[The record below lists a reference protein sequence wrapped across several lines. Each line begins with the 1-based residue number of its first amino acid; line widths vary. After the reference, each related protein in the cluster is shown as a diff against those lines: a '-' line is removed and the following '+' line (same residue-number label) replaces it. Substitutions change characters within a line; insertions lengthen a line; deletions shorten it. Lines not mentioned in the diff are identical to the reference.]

1 MSSTKMHPRRRP
13 ASPSVTPSLL
23 DCFQN
28 MSIRKGDTFHVPHKH
43 DQDLWDPL
51 ASESKSTT
59 PSMPARSTTCPQSL
73 EDLLIG
79 SGERRAVD
87 LLHRVDEAIATQ
99 SNLANLAHV
108 LSEPEVL
115 PVPTLDATCTR
126 RSSRSRSSDSGIGS
140 SIAESESG
148 KRATTSE
155 ASLQTQYLTCAF
167 RANISSDSCDTS
179 PTSEAMSAISAATEE
194 RGLSEYA
201 KEQIHRY
208 IIQPIL
214 REPSLKEFHQLVKDV
229 PHRIGSKEIKNLR
242 DLEKTLIFCA
252 PVSSSDRNVD
262 CAFTYGISGAK
273 DYSRTPRKYLN
284 FCERTIR
291 VLHTTVTTLHES
303 DQRAPTDRPYT
314 QGYFFDLVEQVCF
327 GCTDSTLSLACIDF
341 IPQIRRYATIL
352 AATRERQAKGEKP
365 DEMDYSPYVPLASS
379 GLVRGSQTEL
389 REKRELTPS
398 YREESVSLHGGLT
411 RNGKPAE
418 LVRHK
423 DGKVISIATGR
434 VISSE
439 EMGTP
444 ATTIKRPIAGA
455 DLEDDEALRS
465 MARRKKNAKPEIHEC
480 PQCDKEFRRPCD
492 LTKHIKTHDRPY
504 KCPNEKCKY
513 HEFGWPTEKECERH
527 VNDKHSTLPSL
538 YHCLFKPCP
547 YTSKRESNCKQHME
561 KAHNWVYV
569 RSKNN
574 GKGKAS
580 EVARLPKSSVAAS
593 PASTMLT
600 PLTPIAPSPSTTSQ
614 SWASGSRH
622 SPMAP
627 PALPSHFGTPFMI
640 QPSPDFSGHFNMDLN
655 FDFNNID
662 AFPITPALSEDRLSS
677 STSDSG
683 MLFEGNSTFG
693 GALSPND
700 FAFDTNYGGFSYEFQ
715 DFATNPNIGMNT
727 GNFPVHNHGQP
738 SGGVSLAS
746 HDQQVSPGAQDPTFT
761 PDLYDGMNVDEG
773 YGAIASAPGEDF
785 TLFGSR
791 QPTTSAGEMFPALAE
806 GSGSWGNFGGQFDGN
821 SKHPAVRMPT
831 ESSVLNDLFPELNK
845 NQ

>member
-1 MSSTKMHPRRRP
+1 MSSTNMHPRRRP

-28 MSIRKGDTFHVPHKH
+28 MSIRKGDTFHVPHQH

-51 ASESKSTT
+51 ASDSKPKSST

-79 SGERRAVD
+79 SGERRAAD
-87 LLHRVDEAIATQ
+87 LLHRVDEAIATN
-99 SNLANLAHV
+99 SKLAQV

-115 PVPTLDATCTR
+115 PVPILDGSHSR
-126 RSSRSRSSDSGIGS
+126 QSSRSRSPDSGIGS
-140 SIAESESG
+140 SIASESG
-148 KRATTSE
+148 KCATT
-155 ASLQTQYLTCAF
+155 
-167 RANISSDSCDTS
+167 NSSDSSSTS
-179 PTSEAMSAISAATEE
+179 DSMSTISAVTQE
-194 RGLSEYA
+194 RGLSAYA
-201 KEQIHRY
+201 KEQIHRH

-214 REPSLKEFHQLVKDV
+214 REPSLKEFHELVKDV
-229 PHRIGSKEIKNLR
+229 PHRIGNKEIKNLR

-252 PVSSSDRNVD
+252 P
-262 CAFTYGISGAK
+262 
-273 DYSRTPRKYLN
+273 DYSRTPRKYLH

-314 QGYFFDLVEQVCF
+314 QGYFFDLVEQ
-327 GCTDSTLSLACIDF
+327 
-341 IPQIRRYATIL
+341 IRRYATIL
-352 AATRERQAKGEKP
+352 AATRERQAKGEKA
-365 DEMDYSPYVPLASS
+365 DEMDYSPD
-379 GLVRGSQTEL
+379 
-389 REKRELTPS
+389 
-398 YREESVSLHGGLT
+398 ESVSLHGGLT
-411 RNGKPAE
+411 QNGKPAE

-423 DGKVISIATGR
+423 DGKIISLADGR
-434 VISSE
+434 VIPSSE
-439 EMGTP
+439 MGPP
-444 ATTIKRPIAGA
+444 ATTTKRGISDA
-455 DLEDDEALRS
+455 DLEEDEALRS

-504 KCPNEKCKY
+504 KCPNDKCKY
-513 HEFGWPTEKECERH
+513 HEYGWPTEKECERH
-527 VNDKHSTLPSL
+527 VNDKHSTVPSL

-561 KAHNWVYV
+561 KAHNWTYV

-580 EVARLPKSSVAAS
+580 EVARLPKGSVPAS

-600 PLTPIAPSPSTTSQ
+600 PLTPIAPSPSISAH

-622 SPMAP
+622 SSMAP
-627 PALPSHFGTPFMI
+627 PALPSHYGTPALV
-640 QPSPDFSGHFNMDLN
+640 QPSPDFAGHFNMNFD
-655 FDFNNID
+655 FDFNNVE
-662 AFPITPALSEDRLSS
+662 AFPITPALSEDRRGSS

-683 MLFEGNSTFG
+683 LLFDANSAFG
-693 GALSPND
+693 GAISPDD
-700 FAFDTNYGGFSYEFQ
+700 FAFNTNFNNFGYDFQ
-715 DFATNPNIGMNT
+715 QQMTSDSSMGMNT
-727 GNFPVHNHGQP
+727 NDFQTHTHGHP

-761 PDLYDGMNVDEG
+761 PDLYDGMNIDEG
-773 YGAIASAPGEDF
+773 YGASANGPGGDF

-791 QPTTSAGEMFPALAE
+791 QATTSTGEMFPALSE
-806 GSGSWGNFGGQFDGN
+806 GGSSWGNFGGQFD
-821 SKHPAVRMPT
+821 SKQPTIRMPT
-831 ESSVLNDLFPELNK
+831 ESSVLKDLFPELN
-845 NQ
+845 NNN

>member
-1 MSSTKMHPRRRP
+1 
-13 ASPSVTPSLL
+13 
-23 DCFQN
+23 
-28 MSIRKGDTFHVPHKH
+28 MSIRKGDTFHVLHKH
-43 DQDLWDPL
+43 DQELWDPL
-51 ASESKSTT
+51 ASESKSAT

-115 PVPTLDATCTR
+115 PVPALDATR
-126 RSSRSRSSDSGIGS
+126 IRQSSRSRSSDSGIGS
-140 SIAESESG
+140 SVASESG
-148 KRATTSE
+148 KCATTSE
-155 ASLQTQYLTCAF
+155 ASLQMQYLICAF
-167 RANISSDSCDTS
+167 PTDNSSDSRDPS
-179 PTSEAMSAISAATEE
+179 PTSESMTAISAATEE

-229 PHRIGSKEIKNLR
+229 PHRIGSKEIKTLR

-252 PVSSSDRNVD
+252 PVSLSDRNAD
-262 CAFTYGISGAK
+262 CAFTYGVSGVK
-273 DYSRTPRKYLN
+273 DYSRTPRKYLH

-327 GCTDSTLSLACIDF
+327 GCTDSALSLACINVVQ
-341 IPQIRRYATIL
+341 QIRRYATIL

-365 DEMDYSPYVPLASS
+365 EEMDYSPYVSLDSECKFQ
-379 GLVRGSQTEL
+379 G
-389 REKRELTPS
+389 KHELTPLH
-398 YREESVSLHGGLT
+398 REETVSIHGGLS

-423 DGKVISIATGR
+423 DGKIISLATGR
-434 VISSE
+434 VISDE
-439 EMGTP
+439 EMGPP
-444 ATTIKRPIAGA
+444 ATTKRHISDA

-480 PQCDKEFRRPCD
+480 PQCDKEFKRPCD
-492 LTKHIKTHDRPY
+492 LTKHIKTHERPY
-504 KCPNEKCKY
+504 KCPNDKCKY
-513 HEFGWPTEKECERH
+513 HEYGWPTEKECERH
-527 VNDKHSTLPSL
+527 VNDKHSTVPSL

-580 EVARLPKSSVAAS
+580 EVARLPKGSVAGS

-600 PLTPIAPSPSTTSQ
+600 PLTPIAPSPSMTSH

-622 SPMAP
+622 SSMAP
-627 PALPSHFGTPFMI
+627 PALPSHFGTPAFV
-640 QPSPDFSGHFNMDLN
+640 QPSPEFTGHFNMDFN
-655 FDFNNID
+655 FDFNNVD
-662 AFPITPALSEDRLSS
+662 AFPITPALSEDRRSS

-683 MLFEGNSTFG
+683 MLFDTNSTFG

-700 FAFDTNYGGFSYEFQ
+700 FAFDTNFGDFSY
-715 DFATNPNIGMNT
+715 DFPEMAQNANVGMNT
-727 GNFPVHNHGQP
+727 GNYQAHNHGHP
-738 SGGVSLAS
+738 SVGASLAS

-773 YGAIASAPGEDF
+773 YGVVASAPGEDF

-821 SKHPAVRMPT
+821 SKQQTVRMPT
-831 ESSVLNDLFPELNK
+831 ESSVLHDLFPELN
-845 NQ
+845 NNH

>member
-1 MSSTKMHPRRRP
+1 MSSTNMHPRRRP

-51 ASESKSTT
+51 ATESKSTT

-115 PVPTLDATCTR
+115 PVPTLDSTR
-126 RSSRSRSSDSGIGS
+126 TRQSSRSRSSDSGIGS

-148 KRATTSE
+148 KRATT
-155 ASLQTQYLTCAF
+155 
-167 RANISSDSCDTS
+167 NSCDPS
-179 PTSEAMSAISAATEE
+179 PTSESMSAISAATEE

-252 PVSSSDRNVD
+252 P
-262 CAFTYGISGAK
+262 
-273 DYSRTPRKYLN
+273 DYSRTPRKYLH

-314 QGYFFDLVEQVCF
+314 QGYFFDLVEQ
-327 GCTDSTLSLACIDF
+327 
-341 IPQIRRYATIL
+341 IRRYATIL
-352 AATRERQAKGEKP
+352 AATRERQAKGEQP
-365 DEMDYSPYVPLASS
+365 DEMDYSP
-379 GLVRGSQTEL
+379 
-389 REKRELTPS
+389 
-398 YREESVSLHGGLT
+398 EESVSLHGGLT

-439 EMGTP
+439 EMGPP
-444 ATTIKRPIAGA
+444 ATTIKRPIADA

-480 PQCDKEFRRPCD
+480 PQCDKEFKRPCD

-574 GKGKAS
+574 GKGKSS
-580 EVARLPKSSVAAS
+580 EVARLPKGSVAAS

-600 PLTPIAPSPSTTSQ
+600 PLTPIAPSPSMTSQ

-622 SPMAP
+622 SSMAP
-627 PALPSHFGTPFMI
+627 PALPSHFGTPSMI
-640 QPSPDFSGHFNMDLN
+640 QPSPDFSGHFNMDFN

-662 AFPITPALSEDRLSS
+662 AFPITPALSEDRRSS

-700 FAFDTNYGGFSYEFQ
+700 FAFDTNYGGFSYDFQ
-715 DFATNPNIGMNT
+715 DFATNPNVGMNT
-727 GNFPVHNHGQP
+727 GNFQVHNHGHP

-773 YGAIASAPGEDF
+773 YGAVASAPGEDF

-791 QPTTSAGEMFPALAE
+791 QPTASAGEMFPALAE
-806 GSGSWGNFGGQFDGN
+806 GSGSWGNFGGQFDNN
-821 SKHPAVRMPT
+821 SKQPAVRMPT
-831 ESSVLNDLFPELNK
+831 ESSVLHDLFPELN
-845 NQ
+845 NNH

>member
-1 MSSTKMHPRRRP
+1 MSSTNMHPRRRP

-28 MSIRKGDTFHVPHKH
+28 MSIRKGDTFHVPHQH
-43 DQDLWDPL
+43 QDLWDPL
-51 ASESKSTT
+51 ASDSKPKSST

-79 SGERRAVD
+79 SGERRAAD
-87 LLHRVDEAIATQ
+87 LLHRVDEALATN
-99 SNLANLAHV
+99 SKLAQV

-115 PVPTLDATCTR
+115 PVPILDGSHSR
-126 RSSRSRSSDSGIGS
+126 QSSRSRSPDSGIGS
-140 SIAESESG
+140 SIASESG
-148 KRATTSE
+148 KCATTSE
-155 ASLQTQYLTCAF
+155 ASLQMLYLTQ
-167 RANISSDSCDTS
+167 ANPANSQPDSYDSSSTSDS
-179 PTSEAMSAISAATEE
+179 MSTISAATQE
-194 RGLSEYA
+194 RGLSAYA
-201 KEQIHRY
+201 KEQIHRH

-214 REPSLKEFHQLVKDV
+214 REPSLKEFHELVKDV
-229 PHRIGSKEIKNLR
+229 PHRIGNKEIKNLR

-252 PVSSSDRNVD
+252 PVSPSDRNTD
-262 CAFTYGISGAK
+262 CTFTHGVSGVK
-273 DYSRTPRKYLN
+273 DYSRTPRKYLH

-327 GCTDSTLSLACIDF
+327 GCTDSVVSSACIDL

-352 AATRERQAKGEKP
+352 AATRERQAKGEKA
-365 DEMDYSPYVPLASS
+365 DEMDYSPYDTQTALGSLGDSRCESVPWSPA
-379 GLVRGSQTEL
+379 
-389 REKRELTPS
+389 LTVIH
-398 YREESVSLHGGLT
+398 RDESVSLHGGLT
-411 RNGKPAE
+411 QNGKPAE

-423 DGKVISIATGR
+423 DGKIISLADGR
-434 VISSE
+434 VIPSSE
-439 EMGTP
+439 MGPP
-444 ATTIKRPIAGA
+444 ATTTKRGISDA

-504 KCPNEKCKY
+504 KCPNDKCKY
-513 HEFGWPTEKECERH
+513 HEYGWPTEKECERH
-527 VNDKHSTLPSL
+527 VNDKHSTVPSL
-538 YHCLFKPCP
+538 YHCLYKPCP

-561 KAHNWVYV
+561 KAHNWTYV

-580 EVARLPKSSVAAS
+580 EVARLPKGSVPAS

-600 PLTPIAPSPSTTSQ
+600 PLTPIAPSPSISAH

-622 SPMAP
+622 SSMAP
-627 PALPSHFGTPFMI
+627 PALPSHFGTPALV
-640 QPSPDFSGHFNMDLN
+640 QPSPDFAGHFNMNFD
-655 FDFNNID
+655 FDFNNVD
-662 AFPITPALSEDRLSS
+662 AFPITPALSEDRRGST

-683 MLFEGNSTFG
+683 LLFDANSAFG
-693 GALSPND
+693 GAISPDD
-700 FAFDTNYGGFSYEFQ
+700 FAFNTNFNNFGYDFQ
-715 DFATNPNIGMNT
+715 QQMTSDSSMGMNT
-727 GNFPVHNHGQP
+727 NDFQAHTHGHP

-761 PDLYDGMNVDEG
+761 PDLYDGMNIDEG
-773 YGAIASAPGEDF
+773 YGASTSGPGGDF

-791 QPTTSAGEMFPALAE
+791 QATTSTGEMFPALSE
-806 GSGSWGNFGGQFDGN
+806 GGSSWGNFGNQFD
-821 SKHPAVRMPT
+821 SKQPTIRMPT
-831 ESSVLNDLFPELNK
+831 ESSVLHDLFPELN
-845 NQ
+845 NNH